1 MSMSDPIADML
12 TRIRNANTAKHDTVE
27 IPASKM
33 KKAIADILLSEG
45 YVQAVDIIED
55 GKFETIKITLKYGVD
70 KNEKII
76 TGLKRISKPGL
87 RVYASKDELPRVLG
101 GLGTA
106 IISTNKGVLTDKE
119 ARKQNVGGE
128 VLAFIW

>member
-70 KNEKII
+70 KYEKII

-128 VLAFIW
+128 VLAFVW